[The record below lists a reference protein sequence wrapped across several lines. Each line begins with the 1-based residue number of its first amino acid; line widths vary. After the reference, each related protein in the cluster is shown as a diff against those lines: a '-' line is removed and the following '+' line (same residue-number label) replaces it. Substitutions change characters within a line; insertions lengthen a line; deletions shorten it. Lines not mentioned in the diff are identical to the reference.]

1 LPVSFTL
8 TTNSG
13 LKCEATI
20 EATRGSG
27 WYSCVPT
34 VMPRVA
40 DDLQRLQRVALH
52 DHVLRRPV
60 GAGDRQLVLVALVL
74 ADVST
79 ERASRPMRISATL
92 SGFSIHRSI
101 MLILASRPITNR

>member
-8 TTNSG
+8 TRNSG

-34 VMPRVA
+34 TMPRV
-40 DDLQRLQRVALH
+40 LTIFI
-52 DHVLRRPV
+52 
-60 GAGDRQLVLVALVL
+60 GSS
-74 ADVST
+74 VS
-79 ERASRPMRISATL
+79 PFM
-92 SGFSIHRSI
+92 
-101 MLILASRPITNR
+101 ITNWGGQ